1 MTKVH
6 VLVGCLE
13 TGPSSELEDPC
24 GRFVGICSEGSCLAF
39 RDLISWRVSETT
51 ATGAGAGL
59 TEHSEDGSFPPS
71 PWLSAEIET
80 LAGSER

>member
-59 TEHSEDGSFPPS
+59 TEHSEDGSFPPL
-71 PWLSAEIET
+71 PWLNAEIET